1 MGRVLL
7 MRDLVSAG
15 LEAKI
20 ERPFTV
26 RYVIL
31 LVTPYKQSDGLT
43 VWPTEW
49 QPDKQVACYSTEYWR
64 K

>member
-20 ERPFTV
+20 EKPFPV

-31 LVTPYKQSDGLT
+31 RVAPYKQSDGLT
-43 VWPTEW
+43 V
-49 QPDKQVACYSTEYWR
+49 
-64 K
+64 

>member
-20 ERPFTV
+20 EKPFTV
-26 RYVIL
+26 RYLIL
-31 LVTPYKQSDGLT
+31 RVAPYKQSDGLT
-43 VWPTEW
+43 V
-49 QPDKQVACYSTEYWR
+49 
-64 K
+64 